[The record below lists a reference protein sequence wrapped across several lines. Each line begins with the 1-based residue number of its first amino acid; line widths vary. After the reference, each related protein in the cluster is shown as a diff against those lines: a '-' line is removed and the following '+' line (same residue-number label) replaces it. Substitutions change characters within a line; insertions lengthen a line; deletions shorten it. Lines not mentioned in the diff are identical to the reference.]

1 MVYQRT
7 AKRSLWLCWE
17 RDGGGIVISKEIRDS
32 PWASLW
38 LYRTLK
44 GLWFLLGEI
53 GKPQEAFEQT
63 IVTVRLCFI
72 KTPF

>member
-1 MVYQRT
+1 MGLFLIAQRT
-7 AKRSLWLCWE
+7 KSTRWGRLGLSKEGKEVTVALPGE
-17 RDGGGIVISKEIRDS
+17 RERGGIVISKEIRDS

-53 GKPQEAFEQT
+53 GKP
-63 IVTVRLCFI
+63 
-72 KTPF
+72 